1 MSVFDIDAIQTL
13 PEPQKYFEVLCER
26 KFGFN
31 LTEKSRYDA
40 EFDEKYS
47 FILNDII
54 CEVKRAYPNKSLYC
68 MDLPGGHTIIVE
80 MIINFDTWEPVMK

>member
-13 PEPQKYFEVLCER
+13 PEPQKYFEALCER

-80 MIINFDTWEPVMK
+80 IYFYDTCDSETK